1 MGGHGGLNILQQKSW
16 HVWKADNIEKVEK
29 DEEEHRAQVQKEKS
43 RQRDIRGE
51 MRYAKLKGKHLNKK
65 EAMQQVDS
73 RRRKRKH
80 EGEASESEFEKAI
93 LTIQNKRRKLNPDE
107 MRAAEELKMK
117 ELEGMRLGNSS
128 VELNQEKPWWTL
140 SGEKK
145 EELDLSL
152 ASKGPF
158 YKEKKSLM
166 KLRVQASLRKHAEDP
181 FTNLQRAMGKKPEM
195 NLEEDIHGKNAE
207 AIDSSKHEKK
217 KKKKEKKKKKKKK
230 KKDDYEELRKL
241 RERRERKERK
251 KADLLRRGR
260 R

>member
-1 MGGHGGLNILQQKSW
+1 MRRKFKKKNQGSVIF
-16 HVWKADNIEKVEK
+16 VEK
-29 DEEEHRAQVQKEKS
+29 DEEEHEAQVQKEKS

-51 MRYAKLKGKHLNKK
+51 MRYAKLKGKHLSKK
-65 EAMQQVDS
+65 DAMQQVDS
-73 RRRKRKH
+73 RRHKRKH
-80 EGEASESEFEKAI
+80 EGQAIESEFEKAI
-93 LTIQNKRRKLNPDE
+93 CTIQNKRRKLNPDE

-128 VELNQEKPWWTL
+128 VELNQQKPWWTL
-140 SGEKK
+140 TGQKK

-166 KLRVQASLRKHAEDP
+166 KLRVHASLRKNAEDP

-195 NLEEDIHGKNAE
+195 NLEEDIHRKKAE
-207 AIDSSKHEKK
+207 AIDSSKHENKKK

-230 KKDDYEELRKL
+230 KKDDYEELRKI